1 MPKLIAMFLLLVAGY
16 SIASLAS
23 GASYLSLAM
32 LGGLPIG
39 NALAAIGL
47 CSLPGA
53 AVLLTPMGSARR
65 RLSYAA
71 LLGAALWLPTS
82 IALAGN
88 LALNFSGSLGTVWL
102 AMSAVIGVAVL
113 ASLAWAVICASFGS
127 RASAA

>member
-47 CSLPGA
+47 
-53 AVLLTPMGSARR
+53 
-65 RLSYAA
+65 
-71 LLGAALWLPTS
+71 
-82 IALAGN
+82 
-88 LALNFSGSLGTVWL
+88 
-102 AMSAVIGVAVL
+102 
-113 ASLAWAVICASFGS
+113 
-127 RASAA
+127 